1 MINVELPLS
10 SVGGT
15 LLKHLEEHA
24 VQGSR
29 WYCTTTTIT
38 LLCNISLL
46 SGWWNIDR

>member
-29 WYCTTTTIT
+29 LYIAVQYFFVVWLVKYT
-38 LLCNISLL
+38 
-46 SGWWNIDR
+46 